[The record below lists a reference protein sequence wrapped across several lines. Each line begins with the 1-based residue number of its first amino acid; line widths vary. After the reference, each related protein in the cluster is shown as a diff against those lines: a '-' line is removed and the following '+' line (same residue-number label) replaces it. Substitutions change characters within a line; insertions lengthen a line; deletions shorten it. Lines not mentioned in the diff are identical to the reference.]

1 MSKAIDWKYKIW
13 AKNPC
18 SGNTHTE
25 ADSILFLAKDRA
37 VPAMLRAYLAECE
50 KLGAGPAHLEAIRLL
65 IGRVEHHQE
74 VVESKVPDT
83 DLPCEIARCTQ
94 GEGVK

>member
-1 MSKAIDWKYKIW
+1 MSIAIDWKYKIQ
-13 AKNPC
+13 AQNPC

-25 ADSILFLAKDRA
+25 EDSILFLAKDRA

-50 KLGAGPAHLEAIRLL
+50 RLGTGPAHLEAVRLL
-65 IGRVEHHQE
+65 LGRVERYQQG
-74 VVESKVPDT
+74 VESKVPDT

-94 GEGVK
+94 GEGII